1 MPQFDIWEFLK
12 LQILFSFAEKLIT
25 CSFSFLDF
33 SLGEKVVSWV
43 LASGADRPLHLSSH
57 PVQLVGHPT
66 VHSRGSRLNFV
77 LSTIHICVFKE
88 KTVKTSFFRDTL

>member
-77 LSTIHICVFKE
+77 LSTIHI
-88 KTVKTSFFRDTL
+88 